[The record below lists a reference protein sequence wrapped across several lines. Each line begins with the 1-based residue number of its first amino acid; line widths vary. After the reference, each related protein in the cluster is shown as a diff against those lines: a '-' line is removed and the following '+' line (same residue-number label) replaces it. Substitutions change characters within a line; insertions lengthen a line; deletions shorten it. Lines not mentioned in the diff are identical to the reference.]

1 MKPKTI
7 FLGFGAVVVAWGHGK
22 WAKPGSWSMGSFVE
36 DGFTIW
42 KFPAFMR
49 PFYEAGVV
57 KCEDVICWSDAG
69 SCGHCGVAR
78 GLVQL
83 SIQAYTVA
91 GLESLAGIVPGA
103 VVLVHF
109 VQGTDAHLG

>member
-1 MKPKTI
+1 M
-7 FLGFGAVVVAWGHGK
+7 LVSRSGGVALRL
-22 WAKPGSWSMGSFVE
+22 AKSSTPL
-36 DGFTIW
+36 
-42 KFPAFMR
+42 
-49 PFYEAGVV
+49 YEAGVV